1 MGSLKKRRKSRVCAA
16 PHENRLKA
24 DLQTK
29 RRQCRHHRSETGWPA
44 VALAKPGLRTGV
56 PKVRISEMRKRTK
69 CGVSVCWGIIF
80 ALIFVG
86 VRIAF
91 PDPTTKPPAKT
102 PRSHQTKQ
110 SVRQDDSVSAKPAP
124 DLALRA
130 GGERKAGALTHFVE
144 GMAFEENGEMDR
156 ALDAYR
162 RVLNVDPGQ
171 SQLAARVAGLLI
183 QQDDFPQAI
192 DVLKDAIKANP
203 NTADAYQQLAFIY
216 ARYLKKTDQ
225 AIDYANRAI
234 ALNPADVEGYQRL
247 VEIEVAA
254 GQEKKAL
261 EALDRATKVRSSDPN
276 FWMHLGKLYVAIL
289 FKSDSQPKP
298 DDLKRVNEMFKK
310 AAEQAGDDPGILK
323 DVADYYAASQQLK
336 EAIPLYLRVLE
347 LQPDDANAREKL
359 ATGFILTNQ
368 RGKAVEML
376 EQIIK
381 QHPEK
386 YQPYDLLAQVL
397 DEEARSLQR
406 AKRLD
411 EAKAEFAKVA
421 ANYEQSLLINPNHA
435 GTYLRLAELLLGPLK
450 DAGRAVKF
458 LTEARRRFP
467 GAPEIV
473 YYLAL
478 AQREAKQTQQ
488 AVATFEEA
496 LHEAEL
502 DQDNEIVNAKFY
514 FNYGATAEQA
524 GLYDKAAD
532 LLRKS
537 IALDPANAAE
547 AYNYLGYMWADHNM
561 HLEEAEEMIKHAL
574 QIEPN
579 NGSYLDSLGWL
590 EFRQGKFDQALA
602 DLLRAAKNIERDD
615 PIVFEHVGD
624 IYLKLDRVSEAL
636 GSWQKALALDP
647 KNEKLAEK
655 IESTK
660 ATISKRSPIRT
671 NPTQ

>member
-1 MGSLKKRRKSRVCAA
+1 MRER
-16 PHENRLKA
+16 
-24 DLQTK
+24 TK
-29 RRQCRHHRSETGWPA
+29 RR
-44 VALAKPGLRTGV
+44 VY
-56 PKVRISEMRKRTK
+56 
-69 CGVSVCWGIIF
+69 VCWGFIF
-80 ALIFVG
+80 ALIFLALAN
-86 VRIAF
+86 AF
-91 PDPTTKPPAKT
+91 AEPTTKSSSAKI
-102 PRSHQTKQ
+102 PRSRQAKQ
-110 SVRQDDSVSAKPAP
+110 SGRQDDSLNSKPAA

-130 GGERKAGALTHFVE
+130 GGDRKAGALTHFLE

-156 ALDAYR
+156 ALEAYR
-162 RVLNVDPGQ
+162 KVLNVEPGQ

-183 QQDDFPQAI
+183 QDDDFPQAI

-203 NTADAYQQLAFIY
+203 NNAEPYQQLAFIY

-225 AIDYANRAI
+225 GIDYANRAI
-234 ALNPADVEGYQRL
+234 ALNQADVEAYQRL
-247 VEIEVAA
+247 VEIEIAA

-261 EALDRATKVRSSDPN
+261 EALDRATKVRSNDPN

-298 DDLKRVNEMFKK
+298 DELKRVNEIFKR
-310 AAEQAGDDPGILK
+310 AAEHAGDDPAILK

-347 LQPDDANAREKL
+347 LQPEDANAREKL

-381 QHPEK
+381 EHPEK

-397 DEEARSLQR
+397 DDEARSLLR
-406 AKRLD
+406 TNRLE
-411 EAKAEFAKVA
+411 EAKAKFAKVA
-421 ANYEQSLLINPNHA
+421 ANYEQSLLINPNHPS
-435 GTYLRLAELLLGPLK
+435 TYLHLAELLLGPLR
-450 DAGRAVKF
+450 DADRAVK
-458 LTEARRRFP
+458 LLADARRRFP

-473 YYLAL
+473 YYLAI
-478 AQREAKQTQQ
+478 AQREAKQSQQ

-496 LHEAEL
+496 LHEAQL

-524 GLYDKAAD
+524 GLYEKAAD

-561 HLEEAEEMIKHAL
+561 HLEEAEGMIKRAL

-602 DLLRAAKNIERDD
+602 DLLRAAKNLEHDD
-615 PIVFEHVGD
+615 SVVFEYIGD
-624 IYLKLDRVSEAL
+624 TYLKLNRVPQAL
-636 GSWQKALALDP
+636 GAWQKALALDP
-647 KNEKLAEK
+647 QNKRLADK
-655 IESTK
+655 IQSTK
-660 ATISKRSPIRT
+660 TTISKGSQART
-671 NPTQ
+671 NSTQ

>member
-1 MGSLKKRRKSRVCAA
+1 MRERKKRGVWAHQCFFFSLAFLVAA
-16 PHENRLKA
+16 
-24 DLQTK
+24 
-29 RRQCRHHRSETGWPA
+29 SIA
-44 VALAKPGLRTGV
+44 VAR
-56 PKVRISEMRKRTK
+56 
-69 CGVSVCWGIIF
+69 
-80 ALIFVG
+80 
-86 VRIAF
+86 
-91 PDPTTKPPAKT
+91 PAKT
-102 PRSHQTKQ
+102 SSSKSATSSTAVKRPG
-110 SVRQDDSVSAKPAP
+110 RQDDSLDPKLAP
-124 DLALRA
+124 DLALRV
-130 GGERKAGALTHFVE
+130 GGAHKADALTHFVE

-156 ALDAYR
+156 ALEAYR
-162 RVLNVDPGQ
+162 KVLNVDPGQ

-203 NTADAYQQLAFIY
+203 NNAEPYQQLAFIY
-216 ARYLKKTDQ
+216 VRYLKKTDQ

-234 ALNPADVEGYQRL
+234 ALNPADAEGYQRL

-261 EALDRATKVRSSDPN
+261 EVLDRAAKVRSNDPA
-276 FWMHLGKLYVAIL
+276 FWMRLGKLYMAIL

-298 DDLKRVNEMFKK
+298 EELKRTNEIFKK
-310 AAEQAGDDPGILK
+310 AADHAGDDPAILK

-381 QHPEK
+381 EHPEK

-397 DEEARSLQR
+397 DDEARSLLR
-406 AKRLD
+406 TNRLE
-411 EAKAEFAKVA
+411 EAKAKFAKVA
-421 ANYEQSLLINPNHA
+421 ANYEQSLLINPNHPS
-435 GTYLRLAELLLGPLK
+435 TYLHLAELLLGPLR
-450 DAGRAVKF
+450 DADRAVKL

-473 YYLAL
+473 YYLAI
-478 AQREAKQTQQ
+478 AQREAKQSQQ

-496 LHEAEL
+496 LHEAQL
-502 DQDNEIVNAKFY
+502 DQDDDVINAKFY
-514 FNYGATAEQA
+514 FNYGAAAEQA

-547 AYNYLGYMWADHNM
+547 ACNYIGYMWADHNM
-561 HLEEAEEMIKHAL
+561 NLDEAEAMIKRAL
-574 QIEPN
+574 ESEPN
-579 NGSYLDSLGWL
+579 NASYLDSLGWV
-590 EFRQGKFDQALA
+590 EFRKGKFDQALS
-602 DLLRAAKNIERDD
+602 DLLRAAKAVERDD
-615 PIVFEHVGD
+615 PVVFEHIGD
-624 IYLKLDRVSEAL
+624 TYLKLNRTAEAL
-636 GSWQKALALDP
+636 EAWRKALALDP
-647 KNEKLAEK
+647 KNKKVADK
-655 IESTK
+655 IEGTK
-660 ATISKRSPIRT
+660 KTISKDLPEKT
-671 NPTQ
+671 NPT

>member
-1 MGSLKKRRKSRVCAA
+1 MTEQKQRGIATLLCFLIAIFFLVSGNAGIAKAPRVLAPQVGPSPAGIKKPGRQSDSFNLKPA
-16 PHENRLKA
+16 A
-24 DLQTK
+24 DL
-29 RRQCRHHRSETGWPA
+29 
-44 VALAKPGLRTGV
+44 VLR
-56 PKVRISEMRKRTK
+56 PE
-69 CGVSVCWGIIF
+69 
-80 ALIFVG
+80 
-86 VRIAF
+86 
-91 PDPTTKPPAKT
+91 
-102 PRSHQTKQ
+102 
-110 SVRQDDSVSAKPAP
+110 
-124 DLALRA
+124 
-130 GGERKAGALTHFVE
+130 GEHKAGALAHFIE
-144 GMAFEENGEMDR
+144 GMAFEENGEMDQ
-156 ALDAYR
+156 ALEAYR
-162 RVLNVDPGQ
+162 KVLNVDPGQ
-171 SQLAARVAGLLI
+171 SDLASRVAAMLI
-183 QQDDFPQAI
+183 RQDDFPQAI

-203 NTADAYQQLAFIY
+203 NDAEPYRQLAFIY
-216 ARYLKKTDQ
+216 AKYLKKTDQ
-225 AIDYANRAI
+225 AVDYANRAI
-234 ALNPADVEGYQRL
+234 ALDPRDIEAYQRL
-247 VEIEVAA
+247 CEIELAA
-254 GQEKKAL
+254 GDEKKARDVL
-261 EALDRATKVRSSDPN
+261 ERATKVHSDDAA
-276 FWMHLGKLYVAIL
+276 FWTQLGKLYAAIL
-289 FKSDSQPKP
+289 FK
-298 DDLKRVNEMFKK
+298 
-310 AAEQAGDDPGILK
+310 I
-323 DVADYYAASQQLK
+323 DV
-336 EAIPLYLRVLE
+336 
-347 LQPDDANAREKL
+347 QPDDANAREKL

-397 DEEARSLQR
+397 DDEARSLQR

-524 GLYDKAAD
+524 GLYEKAAD

-561 HLEEAEEMIKHAL
+561 NLDEAE
-574 QIEPN
+574 
-579 NGSYLDSLGWL
+579 
-590 EFRQGKFDQALA
+590 
-602 DLLRAAKNIERDD
+602 
-615 PIVFEHVGD
+615 
-624 IYLKLDRVSEAL
+624 
-636 GSWQKALALDP
+636 
-647 KNEKLAEK
+647 
-655 IESTK
+655 
-660 ATISKRSPIRT
+660 
-671 NPTQ
+671 